1 MVEKKLKRVRF
12 KIDKDIDSYINE
24 DAYND
29 NNRFQ
34 IQRIRDEALIFAIS
48 IILEMLKKYNKNIEY
63 KIKKCSRVRG
73 H

>member
-1 MVEKKLKRVRF
+1 LVEKKLKRVRF

-63 KIKKCSRVRG
+63 KIKKCGFKGG

>member
-1 MVEKKLKRVRF
+1 LVEKKLKRVRF
-12 KIDKDIDSYINE
+12 KIDKHIDSYINE

-48 IILEMLKKYNKNIEY
+48 IILEMLKNIT
-63 KIKKCSRVRG
+63 KI
-73 H
+73 